1 MLGIN
6 LREGCEK
13 DVKLVIDMVK
23 RLAEYEKLLDSFE
36 ATEEQYRSY
45 GWGKD
50 SIFKIL
56 LAEVDNK
63 VESKVVGMA
72 LYYYTFSTFTGRPT
86 LWLEDIF
93 VLEEF
98 RGRGIGKAML
108 KQLAIVAL
116 KKGCGRM
123 EWSVLD
129 WNKPSWNF
137 YLNLGAKPMSDW
149 TTFRLTVPEIKN
161 LAEVS

>member
-1 MLGIN
+1 MDSVN

-23 RLAEYEKLLDSFE
+23 KLAEYEKLLDGFE
-36 ATEEQYRSY
+36 ATEEQYRKY
-45 GWGKD
+45 GWGKE

-56 LAEVDNK
+56 LAEMDNDL
-63 VESKVVGMA
+63 ESKVVGIA

-98 RGRGIGKAML
+98 RGKGIGKAML
-108 KQLAIVAL
+108 KQLANVAL
-116 KKGCGRM
+116 EKGCGRM
-123 EWSVLD
+123 EWVVLD

-149 TTFRLTVPEIKN
+149 TTFRLTVPDIKK
-161 LAEVS
+161 LAEAS